1 MRGFLEKPIA
11 KDVFTKPEKPHNL
24 WRERAFDVM
33 LDGQWISGVFDRVMV
48 HQSPDSRPISAI
60 VYDFKTDQGNSV
72 DIEARYEGQME
83 IYRKA
88 ACKLLCLTE
97 AQVKSQILCVR

>member
-1 MRGFLEKPIA
+1 MGEVASVWQVENP
-11 KDVFTKPEKPHNL
+11 
-24 WRERAFDVM
+24 
-33 LDGQWISGVFDRVMV
+33 
-48 HQSPDSRPISAI
+48 SAI
-60 VYDFKTDQGNSV
+60 IRDFKTDQGNSV